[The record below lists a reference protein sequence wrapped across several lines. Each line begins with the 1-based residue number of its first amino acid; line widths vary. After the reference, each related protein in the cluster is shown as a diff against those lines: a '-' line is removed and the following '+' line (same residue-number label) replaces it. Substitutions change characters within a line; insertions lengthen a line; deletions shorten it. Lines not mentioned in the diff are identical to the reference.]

1 MIPATNTET
10 RDNSLQEQLQ
20 SLRDVFKGK
29 SNRGDILAKVT
40 DMLPVVGEK
49 SAEMGF
55 LALLDICLLFK
66 ECLQAIR
73 DPDSSLDED
82 DYLLLTGWPDIV
94 QAYIESPEV
103 ESVKAALIEHLCH
116 PAWGKVI
123 DADTAE
129 LLKNMLDMP
138 VLDASVSSSR
148 QVTELEIDSD
158 ATPDDEINVEVS
170 ENLPVHI
177 RELLELLIAELLSHR
192 ESILKST
199 SWVMGDNPDP
209 DAIQDSFKGLEKQ
222 LGRFADAAETI
233 GFQGLS
239 QIAKHVVTNIHLLS
253 EKVPDIHAG
262 ECEILK
268 QWSLYGLAYLRDPGD
283 TSATL
288 NLISLLQ
295 DTVWPQS
302 LSHDE
307 SEGIQKLLAS
317 PDMGELE
324 EDVPKRQSKAT
335 ADDVSLQLDDDV
347 SQDLLEG
354 LLQELPG
361 QSEEF
366 SAAIQRLINGGTL
379 EDVNIAKRIAHTL
392 KGAGNTVGVR
402 GIATLTHNLEDI
414 LLALTK
420 HNTLPT
426 PPISKT
432 LMNAADCLAVMSESL
447 LGMGEAPDDARE
459 VLQEV
464 LDLANLIDRDGINAT
479 AGKNIEST
487 NTDTNTSDMRSVV
500 DGQSQ
505 PSEPARDLDDK
516 EGPVPVMRVPADF
529 VDNLLR
535 LVGESIIMTEQI
547 RERIRLTLEEVR
559 SMQSEYDLLYQL
571 GGELEQIIDI
581 KDLSKLHQQQ
591 TKDSK
596 FDPLEMDQYSEL
608 HTCSRRLVEASV
620 DATELGQLI
629 FNNLNRLGE
638 MLINQAQLNN
648 EIQEGV
654 MRTRKVPAKSQFPRL
669 QRCVR
674 QASRL
679 INKDVEIHLDGGET
693 LMDSDTLNSL
703 LDPLMHLLRNAV
715 DHGIENTNDRIAAGK
730 EPKGNIYLEF
740 LGDGNNVLVRCRDD
754 GRGLNYE
761 EIRRTAID
769 KGMLNKEQ
777 VVSEEELKHLIL
789 LPSFSTRSNT
799 TQVSGRGIGMDA
811 AYAKV
816 MELSGFFQLNSE
828 SGQGCTIE
836 IQLPQT
842 LISSYALLAYVG
854 PRLIAIANR
863 GIEQIYYHDDGQLL
877 DLGTEVAFQLGDST
891 YPVKP
896 IESLLNIAID
906 RRSEGRTPRTI
917 ILVQTETG
925 KTAVTVEKV
934 VRSNDLVIKNLGHY
948 IPKIPGI
955 LGITIL
961 GNGNV
966 TPVLDLAEL
975 IRQSGSVKGMK
986 TEYRRSDDDHRR
998 LPTALVVDDSLSA
1011 RRSLVQFMQDAG
1023 YKVRSARDGLEAIEI
1038 LNVLNPDIVL
1048 SDLEMPRMNGMEFVN
1063 HVRASD
1069 DKSSLPIIIITS
1081 RTASK
1086 HQQEAIAAGAD
1097 VYLTKPYSEDE
1108 LLEQIQKLQK
1118 SHD

>member
-1 MIPATNTET
+1 
-10 RDNSLQEQLQ
+10 
-20 SLRDVFKGK
+20 
-29 SNRGDILAKVT
+29 
-40 DMLPVVGEK
+40 
-49 SAEMGF
+49 
-55 LALLDICLLFK
+55 
-66 ECLQAIR
+66 
-73 DPDSSLDED
+73 
-82 DYLLLTGWPDIV
+82 
-94 QAYIESPEV
+94 
-103 ESVKAALIEHLCH
+103 
-116 PAWGKVI
+116 
-123 DADTAE
+123 
-129 LLKNMLDMP
+129 
-138 VLDASVSSSR
+138 
-148 QVTELEIDSD
+148 
-158 ATPDDEINVEVS
+158 
-170 ENLPVHI
+170 
-177 RELLELLIAELLSHR
+177 
-192 ESILKST
+192 
-199 SWVMGDNPDP
+199 
-209 DAIQDSFKGLEKQ
+209 
-222 LGRFADAAETI
+222 
-233 GFQGLS
+233 
-239 QIAKHVVTNIHLLS
+239 
-253 EKVPDIHAG
+253 
-262 ECEILK
+262 
-268 QWSLYGLAYLRDPGD
+268 
-283 TSATL
+283 
-288 NLISLLQ
+288 
-295 DTVWPQS
+295 
-302 LSHDE
+302 
-307 SEGIQKLLAS
+307 
-317 PDMGELE
+317 
-324 EDVPKRQSKAT
+324 
-335 ADDVSLQLDDDV
+335 
-347 SQDLLEG
+347 
-354 LLQELPG
+354 LPG

-379 EDVNIAKRIAHTL
+379 EDVNIAKRVAHTL

-420 HNTLPT
+420 HNSLPT
-426 PPISKT
+426 PTISKT

-447 LGMGEAPDDARE
+447 LGMGDAPDDARE

-479 AGKNIEST
+479 AGKDIENT
-487 NTDTNTSDMRSVV
+487 NAATKPSDIGSVAE
-500 DGQSQ
+500 DQSQ
-505 PSEPARDLDDK
+505 PSEPAGEPDDK
-516 EGPVPVMRVPADF
+516 ESPVPVMRVPADF

-547 RERIRLTLEEVR
+547 RERIRLTMEEVK
-559 SMQSEYDLLYQL
+559 SMQSEYDLLHQL
-571 GGELEQIIDI
+571 GGELEEIIDI

-591 TKDSK
+591 ITDSK

-638 MLINQAQLNN
+638 MLISQAQLNN

-679 INKDVEIHLDGGET
+679 INKDVDIHLGGGET

-715 DHGIENTNDRIAAGK
+715 DHGIENSNDRIAAGK

-740 LGDGNNVLVRCRDD
+740 LRDGNNVLVSCRDD
-754 GRGLNYE
+754 GRGLDYE
-761 EIRRTAID
+761 GIRQTAVE

-777 VVSEEELKHLIL
+777 VISEEELKHLIL
-789 LPSFSTRSNT
+789 QPSFSTRSNT

-828 SGQGCTIE
+828 TGQGCTIE

-854 PRLIAIANR
+854 PRLVAIANR
-863 GIEQIYYHDDGQLL
+863 GIEQIYYHEDGQLS
-877 DLGTEVAFQLGDST
+877 DLGTEVTFQLGDSS

-906 RRSEGRTPRTI
+906 RRSQGRTPRTI
-917 ILVQTETG
+917 ILVQTESG

-975 IRQSGSVKGMK
+975 IRQSGSVKEMQ
-986 TEYRRSDDDHRR
+986 TEYRNSNEDHKR

-1023 YKVRSARDGLEAIEI
+1023 YKVRSARDGLEAMEI
-1038 LNVLNPDIVL
+1038 LNVLDPDILL
-1048 SDLEMPRMNGMEFVN
+1048 SDLEMPRMNGMELVN

-1086 HQQEAIAAGAD
+1086 HQQEAIASGAD

-1118 SHD
+1118 PHN